1 MNTYFTFQRQYL
13 SIVLHTKVRSYL
25 GTFDVGKKMGRFH
38 LYREKDGLLTPFV
51 LYSDVLLVERAIDCQ
66 FSLTDEAAAMF
77 G

>member
-13 SIVLHTKVRSYL
+13 SIVLHTKEHSYL
-25 GTFDVGKKMGRFH
+25 DTFDVGKKMGRFH
-38 LYREKDGLLTPFV
+38 LYLEKGGLLTPFV
-51 LYSDVLLVERAIDCQ
+51 LYLDVLPVERAIGCQ